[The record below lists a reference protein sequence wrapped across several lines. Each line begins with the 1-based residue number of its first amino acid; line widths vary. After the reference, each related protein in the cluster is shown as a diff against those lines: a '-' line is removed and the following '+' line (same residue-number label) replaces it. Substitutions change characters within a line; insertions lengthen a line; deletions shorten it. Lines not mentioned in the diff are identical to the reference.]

1 MRQEQAALE
10 KKAQGSASPSSN
22 SETLL
27 LRSFWTALL
36 ARRGL
41 LAYAPVVVAVI
52 LLFCGAS
59 WQIFWVHTDVARYQC
74 YTLTFWQGSQGTHL
88 LPANQ
93 CSFLYQFGM
102 AQGNVP
108 AFHILPFEY
117 PPLTLLIFSLALIA
131 PLVYYQIAFAGVM
144 AVVVILIYWLLVR
157 YGPRGAALAC
167 VFYLVLGAW
176 GTAEGRFDLVPAG
189 LTLLCVIAAERK
201 RWTLAYVA
209 LAFGFLL
216 KIYPLLLLPALF
228 MAEQIAAERFR
239 QASSTLTF
247 KSLPGEIWQTLRG
260 AGRWRWNNALLFFG
274 LIIVISGLFAMLNV
288 QGAVISQLS
297 YFANRPVQV
306 ESTGSSLLWLATLFG
321 QPATVVYTF
330 GSINI
335 ASDLGNIVALLF
347 EVCFILG
354 YLLTI
359 LWQWRGKLDIVQ
371 TFIAIVLVF
380 IVTGK
385 VFSPQ
390 YLIWLIPLLAYNGAF
405 SRPWLILWSTLSVL
419 TTVIYPY
426 LYMMVTNATLA
437 PYVPGFIES
446 VAIRD
451 TLLVVLMPGFLFNW
465 WQLNQRKAIERL

>member
-1 MRQEQAALE
+1 MYRYGSTCASEYMRQEQAALE

-216 KIYPLLLLPALF
+216 KIYTLLLLPALF

-260 AGRWRWNNALLFFG
+260 AGRWRWNNALLFF
-274 LIIVISGLFAMLNV
+274 
-288 QGAVISQLS
+288 
-297 YFANRPVQV
+297 
-306 ESTGSSLLWLATLFG
+306 
-321 QPATVVYTF
+321 
-330 GSINI
+330 
-335 ASDLGNIVALLF
+335 
-347 EVCFILG
+347 
-354 YLLTI
+354 
-359 LWQWRGKLDIVQ
+359 
-371 TFIAIVLVF
+371 
-380 IVTGK
+380 
-385 VFSPQ
+385 
-390 YLIWLIPLLAYNGAF
+390 
-405 SRPWLILWSTLSVL
+405 
-419 TTVIYPY
+419 
-426 LYMMVTNATLA
+426 
-437 PYVPGFIES
+437 
-446 VAIRD
+446 
-451 TLLVVLMPGFLFNW
+451 
-465 WQLNQRKAIERL
+465 